1 MTSPRVLI
9 IEDQADIRHFVRIVL
24 EKEGMAINEATC
36 VKEALIE
43 FAKGNAELIIVDL
56 GLPDGDGKGFIR
68 DLRTRSEVPILVL
81 SAREHEK
88 EKVEALDAG
97 ADDYL
102 TKPFGIYEL
111 LARVRAQLRRGA
123 RLKPTHS
130 ALPEI
135 SFGNIRID
143 LVAYEVTKGGVAVH
157 LTPIEFRLLAALAL
171 GQGKILTHRQL
182 LKDVWGPQ
190 YVDRPHYIR
199 IYMANLRKKLEDEP
213 ARPRHIITDLQA
225 GYRLAGLDD

>member
-1 MTSPRVLI
+1 M
-9 IEDQADIRHFVRIVL
+9 
-24 EKEGMAINEATC
+24 
-36 VKEALIE
+36 
-43 FAKGNAELIIVDL
+43 
-56 GLPDGDGKGFIR
+56 
-68 DLRTRSEVPILVL
+68 
-81 SAREHEK
+81 
-88 EKVEALDAG
+88 
-97 ADDYL
+97 
-102 TKPFGIYEL
+102 
-111 LARVRAQLRRGA
+111 RAQLRRGA

-182 LKDVWGPQ
+182 LKDVWGPE
-190 YVDRPHYIR
+190 YVGIRYIR

-213 ARPRHIITDLQA
+213 ARPRHIIRKRTFRRVTVSRGSMID
-225 GYRLAGLDD
+225 GS